1 MLSVV
6 ALAGLHGA
14 CSSAVAPRG
23 GVRITILDG
32 GSLRV
37 DGQTMGFEEFDRY
50 ARAKVQDA
58 KDKGVVKPVAYVDA
72 YSTVPG
78 HVTSRVIDVLAN
90 AGVRSVEL
98 LPIID

>member
-1 MLSVV
+1 MASF
-6 ALAGLHGA
+6 GFHGA
-14 CSSAVAPRG
+14 CSSAVAPRDG
-23 GVRITILDG
+23 LRITILDG
-32 GSLRV
+32 GSVRV

-58 KDKGVVKPVAYVDA
+58 KDRGVVKPVAYVDA

-78 HVTSRVIDVLAN
+78 HVTSRVVDVLAN

-98 LPIID
+98 LPIIH